1 MDPVDPSRRIRLTSD
16 RMESLTMRS
25 WSDRWKGFSMR
36 DPISRRPK
44 SAHTTTDVKGTTR
57 KPMLC
62 TRQSGSAKHQA
73 LMKRVVNR
81 T

>member
-16 RMESLTMRS
+16 RMESLTRRS

-44 SAHTTTDVKGTTR
+44 SAHTNTLANKR
-57 KPMLC
+57 I
-62 TRQSGSAKHQA
+62 AKQRMCLEA
-73 LMKRVVNR
+73 VIEELWA
-81 T
+81 